1 MTGYR
6 SLARNR
12 DFAVLWTGDTI
23 NELGLRVSMFAF
35 PLLTYSLSGSTLWAA
50 WVEAA
55 LLTGLAVT
63 LLPAGVLVDR
73 LDLRRVMVG
82 ALGIG
87 ALAFASLSLAG
98 LAGTPTVPHILVVA
112 LIVGAATGLY
122 NPAQTSAIRAVVP
135 TADLPTALAT
145 NQARVQV
152 AELLGGPLGGV
163 LFAVARWLPF
173 AANTTSYVVAAVA
186 VLALRTDLAPAPRPR
201 GTRLRA
207 DLADGLRFVWERPF
221 FRVLLTWGAL
231 ANLVWSALYFVIVMR
246 LLQSGVHPGGIGL
259 VSAAAGAGG
268 LLGAL
273 VAPYVVQRVPAG
285 WLAIAVSWFCMVPV
299 SALIW
304 LDGNA
309 TAAAVCL
316 FVTLLPLPAANA
328 GVGAYRMAVTPR
340 ELQGRVASASQF
352 LAVSILPAGP
362 LLGGVLLQ
370 RYGGP
375 ATLAALVIVLALL
388 AIYLTASRSIRAV
401 GRPADWPELAPAP
414 VREPVHFG
422 ADSA

>member
-1 MTGYR
+1 MPGYR

-35 PLLTYSLSGSTLWAA
+35 PLLTYSISGSTLWAA

-55 LLTGLAVT
+55 LLAGLAAT

-73 LDLRRVMVG
+73 LDRRRVMLG

-87 ALAFASLSLAG
+87 ALAFATLTAAGIADTLTVAHVLA
-98 LAGTPTVPHILVVA
+98 VA
-112 LIVGAATGLY
+112 LAVGVATGLY
-122 NPAQTSAIRAVVP
+122 NPAQTSAIRSVVP
-135 TADLPTALAT
+135 TEDLPTALAT

-152 AELLGGPLGGV
+152 AELLGGPLGGA
-163 LFAVARWLPF
+163 LFAAARWLPF
-173 AANTTSYVVAAVA
+173 GVNAASYVVAAVA
-186 VLALRTDLAPAPRPR
+186 VLMLRTDLSPAPRAAA
-201 GTRLRA
+201 TRLRA
-207 DLADGLRFVWERPF
+207 DLAEGLRFVWRHRF
-221 FRVLLTWGAL
+221 FRVLLSWGAL
-231 ANLVWSALYFVIVMR
+231 VNLAWSALYFVVVMR
-246 LLQSGVHPGGIGL
+246 LLAGGAHPGQIGL

-273 VAPYVVQRVPAG
+273 AAPYVVQRVPAG
-285 WLAIAVSWFCMVPV
+285 WLAITVSWFSTLPV

-304 LDGNA
+304 LDS
-309 TAAAVCL
+309 AAAAALCL

-328 GVGAYRMAVTPR
+328 GVGAYRMAVTPP

-352 LAVSILPAGP
+352 VAVSILPAGP
-362 LLGGVLLQ
+362 LLGGVLLE

-375 ATLAALVIVLALL
+375 ATVAALVALLALL
-388 AIYLTASRSIRAV
+388 ALYLTASRSIRAV
-401 GRPADWPELAPAP
+401 GRPADWPEP
-414 VREPVHFG
+414 VG
-422 ADSA
+422 SAA